1 MTYGGCSE
9 GGHAARCSVSRTESP
24 FCHRSCLTNG
34 PLSEGYAPLFYF
46 DACILELIRVLA
58 EFVLQSVE
66 RRGTRTSDSVC
77 NSVQR
82 GRPRRPQN
90 RRAMTQP
97 PQSYTARR
105 QLANAAPWTG
115 SNDDWNRLHSMLL
128 EVPGGE
134 WTVADGAKLSG
145 VDPPVC
151 HAIFNAMADSGFLA
165 RRSNGTFVRASMAS
179 SAQSDRTE
187 DLAPHS
193 VPEDPENAP
202 LNRIRREYLEMP
214 GLRLTE
220 TQAQRLCGMDA
231 AVLEPAIRRLLAERF
246 LCRTPG
252 GACAREKRKWPRP
265 TPVKATLA
273 AHRGWQ
279 SA

>member
-1 MTYGGCSE
+1 
-9 GGHAARCSVSRTESP
+9 
-24 FCHRSCLTNG
+24 
-34 PLSEGYAPLFYF
+34 
-46 DACILELIRVLA
+46 
-58 EFVLQSVE
+58 
-66 RRGTRTSDSVC
+66 
-77 NSVQR
+77 
-82 GRPRRPQN
+82 
-90 RRAMTQP
+90 MTQP
-97 PQSYTARR
+97 SQSPTPRR
-105 QLANAAPWTG
+105 QLANAAQWTG

-179 SAQSDRTE
+179 SAHSDRTANP
-187 DLAPHS
+187 APNT
-193 VPEDPENAP
+193 VPADPENVP
-202 LNRIRREYLEMP
+202 LERIRREY
-214 GLRLTE
+214 LRLTE
-220 TQAQRLCGMDA
+220 TQAQRLCGMGA
-231 AVLEPAIRRLLAERF
+231 AALEAAIRRLLAERF

-252 GACAREKRKWPRP
+252 GAYAREKRKWPRP

-273 AHRGWQ
+273 AHRGWH